1 VESMLSHAG
10 TQLGQGWV
18 FGLAEALDQGGATIG
33 PLIVALVLHVNG
45 GYHRAFAVL
54 LAPALLCLGSIV
66 TARVLFPRPEEFEK
80 ESGARSQESE
90 EKVRDRPLPLAST
103 PFSKAFWLYCIA
115 GALVAAGFADFALI
129 AFHFQKTG
137 TVSQGTIPVLYAL
150 AMVMGAL
157 APLLMGRLLDKLGPR
172 VLMVALVLPS
182 LFAPFAFAAGASMAI
197 IGVLLWGIGLG
208 IQDSQLKAALV
219 RVIAREKRST
229 AFGLFDSIF
238 GVGWFLGSAAMGL
251 LYGHS
256 VHAVV
261 VFSVGLQLAAL
272 PVLYVAQRRT

>member
-1 VESMLSHAG
+1 
-10 TQLGQGWV
+10 
-18 FGLAEALDQGGATIG
+18 
-33 PLIVALVLHVNG
+33 
-45 GYHRAFAVL
+45 
-54 LAPALLCLGSIV
+54 
-66 TARVLFPRPEEFEK
+66 
-80 ESGARSQESE
+80 
-90 EKVRDRPLPLAST
+90 
-103 PFSKAFWLYCIA
+103 
-115 GALVAAGFADFALI
+115 
-129 AFHFQKTG
+129 
-137 TVSQGTIPVLYAL
+137 
-150 AMVMGAL
+150 
-157 APLLMGRLLDKLGPR
+157 
-172 VLMVALVLPS
+172 
-182 LFAPFAFAAGASMAI
+182 MAI